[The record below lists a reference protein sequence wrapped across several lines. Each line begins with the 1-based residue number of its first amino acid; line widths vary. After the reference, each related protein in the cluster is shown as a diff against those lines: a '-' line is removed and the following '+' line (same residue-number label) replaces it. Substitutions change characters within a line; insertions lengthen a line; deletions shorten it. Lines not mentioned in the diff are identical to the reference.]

1 MSIYKLTNSDF
12 ESDYTL
18 IAIHSQSEP
27 YKLAYEI
34 NLKLNT
40 SLEKSSFDISFKNK
54 VSVFDLYK
62 HESEI
67 YNTKLYLISN
77 KSIEKE
83 NQAKNK
89 LLFNDYSVSSFLIP
103 ELKKAEFLMKI
114 EGGGFNIDSL
124 VLKLNK
130 IDSVVSCYRA
140 SINNVKSKYNLIFE

>member
-1 MSIYKLTNSDF
+1 MSIYKLTTSDF

-40 SLEKSSFDISFKNK
+40 SLKKSSFDISFKNK
-54 VSVFDLYK
+54 VSIFDLYK

-83 NQAKNK
+83 NQSKNK
-89 LLFNDYSVSSFLIP
+89 LLFNDYSISSFLIP

-124 VLKLNK
+124 ILKLNK

>member
-1 MSIYKLTNSDF
+1 MSIYKLTTSDF
-12 ESDYTL
+12 ESDYAL

-34 NLKLNT
+34 NLKLNKI
-40 SLEKSSFDISFKNK
+40 LEKSSFDISFKNK
-54 VSVFDLYK
+54 VSVFYLYK

-89 LLFNDYSVSSFLIP
+89 LLFNDYSISSFLIP

-130 IDSVVSCYRA
+130 IDSVVSCYEA

>member
-1 MSIYKLTNSDF
+1 MSIHKLSASDF

-54 VSVFDLYK
+54 LSVFDLYK

-89 LLFNDYSVSSFLIP
+89 LLFNDYSISSFLIP

-124 VLKLNK
+124 LLKLNK

>member
-1 MSIYKLTNSDF
+1 MSIYKLTTSDF

-34 NLKLNT
+34 NLKFNT

-89 LLFNDYSVSSFLIP
+89 LLFNDYSISSFLIP
-103 ELKKAEFLMKI
+103 ELKKAEFLIKI

-124 VLKLNK
+124 LIKLNK

>member
-1 MSIYKLTNSDF
+1 MSIYKLTTSDF

-89 LLFNDYSVSSFLIP
+89 LLFNDYSISSFLIP

-124 VLKLNK
+124 LIKLNK

>member
-1 MSIYKLTNSDF
+1 MSIHKLSASDF

-40 SLEKSSFDISFKNK
+40 NLKKSSFDISFKNK
-54 VSVFDLYK
+54 VSIFDLYK

-83 NQAKNK
+83 NQTKNK
-89 LLFNDYSVSSFLIP
+89 LLFNEYSISSFLIP
-103 ELKKAEFLMKI
+103 ELKKAEFLIKI

-124 VLKLNK
+124 LIKLNK

>member
-1 MSIYKLTNSDF
+1 MSIHKLSASDF

-40 SLEKSSFDISFKNK
+40 SLKKSSFDISFKNK

-83 NQAKNK
+83 NQSKNK
-89 LLFNDYSVSSFLIP
+89 LLFNDYSISSFLIP
-103 ELKKAEFLMKI
+103 ELKKAEFLIKI

-124 VLKLNK
+124 ILKLNK

>member
-1 MSIYKLTNSDF
+1 MSIHKLSTSDF

-40 SLEKSSFDISFKNK
+40 SLKKSSFDISFKNK
-54 VSVFDLYK
+54 VSVFHLYK
-62 HESEI
+62 HKSEI

-89 LLFNDYSVSSFLIP
+89 LLFNDYSISSFLIP
-103 ELKKAEFLMKI
+103 ELKKAEFLIKI
-114 EGGGFNIDSL
+114 EGGGFDIDSIL
-124 VLKLNK
+124 IKLNK

>member
-1 MSIYKLTNSDF
+1 MSIYKLTTSDF

-83 NQAKNK
+83 NQVKNK
-89 LLFNDYSVSSFLIP
+89 LLFNDYSISSFLIP

>member
-1 MSIYKLTNSDF
+1 MSIHKLSASDF

-40 SLEKSSFDISFKNK
+40 SLKKSSFDISFKNK
-54 VSVFDLYK
+54 VSIFDLYK

-83 NQAKNK
+83 NQTKNK
-89 LLFNDYSVSSFLIP
+89 LLFNEYSISSFLIP
-103 ELKKAEFLMKI
+103 ELKKAEFLIKI

-124 VLKLNK
+124 LIKLNK

>member
-1 MSIYKLTNSDF
+1 MSIHKLSSSDF

-27 YKLAYEI
+27 FKLAYEI

-40 SLEKSSFDISFKNK
+40 KLKKSSFDISFKNK

-77 KSIEKE
+77 KSIEKK

-89 LLFNDYSVSSFLIP
+89 LLFNEYSISSFLIP
-103 ELKKAEFLMKI
+103 ELKKVEFLMKI

-124 VLKLNK
+124 LIKLNK

-140 SINNVKSKYNLIFE
+140 SIKSVKSKYNLIFE

>member
-1 MSIYKLTNSDF
+1 MSIYKLTTSDF

-83 NQAKNK
+83 NQAKSK
-89 LLFNDYSVSSFLIP
+89 LLFNDYSISSFLIP

>member
-1 MSIYKLTNSDF
+1 MSIYKLTTSDF

-77 KSIEKE
+77 KSIEKK

-89 LLFNDYSVSSFLIP
+89 LLFNDYSISSFLIP

-124 VLKLNK
+124 LLKLNK
-130 IDSVVSCYRA
+130 IDSIVSCYRA

>member
-1 MSIYKLTNSDF
+1 MSIHKLSASDF

-40 SLEKSSFDISFKNK
+40 SLKKSSFDISFKNK

-89 LLFNDYSVSSFLIP
+89 LLFNEYSISSFLIP
-103 ELKKAEFLMKI
+103 ELKKAEFLIKI

-124 VLKLNK
+124 LIKLIK

>member
-1 MSIYKLTNSDF
+1 MSIHKLSASDF

-40 SLEKSSFDISFKNK
+40 SLKKSSFDISFKNK
-54 VSVFDLYK
+54 VSIFDLYK

-89 LLFNDYSVSSFLIP
+89 LLFNEYSISSFLIP
-103 ELKKAEFLMKI
+103 ELKKAEFLIKI

-124 VLKLNK
+124 LIKLNK
-130 IDSVVSCYRA
+130 IDSIVSCYRA

>member
-1 MSIYKLTNSDF
+1 MSIHKLSASDF
-12 ESDYTL
+12 ESDYAL

-40 SLEKSSFDISFKNK
+40 SLKKSSFDISFKNK
-54 VSVFDLYK
+54 VSIFDLYK

-83 NQAKNK
+83 NQTKNK
-89 LLFNDYSVSSFLIP
+89 LLFNEYSISSFLIP
-103 ELKKAEFLMKI
+103 ELKKAEFLIKI

-124 VLKLNK
+124 LIKLNK
-130 IDSVVSCYRA
+130 IDSIVSCYRA

>member
-1 MSIYKLTNSDF
+1 MSIHKLSSSDF

-54 VSVFDLYK
+54 VSFFDLYK

-83 NQAKNK
+83 SQKKNK
-89 LLFNDYSVSSFLIP
+89 LLFNDYSISSFLIP
-103 ELKKAEFLMKI
+103 ELKKAEFLIKI

-124 VLKLNK
+124 LIKLNK

-140 SINNVKSKYNLIFE
+140 SISNVKSKYNLIFE

>member
-1 MSIYKLTNSDF
+1 MSIHKLSASDF

>member
-1 MSIYKLTNSDF
+1 MSIHKLSASDF

-40 SLEKSSFDISFKNK
+40 SLKKSSFDISFKNK

-83 NQAKNK
+83 NQSKNK
-89 LLFNDYSVSSFLIP
+89 LLFNDYSISSFLIP

-124 VLKLNK
+124 LIKLNK

>member
-1 MSIYKLTNSDF
+1 MSIYKLTTSDF

-40 SLEKSSFDISFKNK
+40 SLKKSSFDISFKNK

-89 LLFNDYSVSSFLIP
+89 LLFNDYSISSFLIP

-124 VLKLNK
+124 ILKLNK

>member
-1 MSIYKLTNSDF
+1 MSIHKLSASDF

-77 KSIEKE
+77 KSIEKK

-89 LLFNDYSVSSFLIP
+89 LLFNDYSISSFLIP

-124 VLKLNK
+124 LIKLNK

-140 SINNVKSKYNLIFE
+140 SIKSVKSKYNLIFE

>member
-1 MSIYKLTNSDF
+1 MSIYKLTTSDF

-40 SLEKSSFDISFKNK
+40 SLKKSSFDISFKNK

-89 LLFNDYSVSSFLIP
+89 LLFNEYSISSFLIP
-103 ELKKAEFLMKI
+103 ELKKAEFLIKI

-124 VLKLNK
+124 LIKLNK

>member
-1 MSIYKLTNSDF
+1 MSIHKLSASDF

-34 NLKLNT
+34 NLNLNT
-40 SLEKSSFDISFKNK
+40 SLKKSSFDISFKNK

-77 KSIEKE
+77 KSTEKK
-83 NQAKNK
+83 NQTKNK
-89 LLFNDYSVSSFLIP
+89 LLFNDYSISSFLIP

-114 EGGGFNIDSL
+114 EGGGFDINSL
-124 VLKLNK
+124 LIKLNK
-130 IDSVVSCYRA
+130 IDSVVSCYEA

>member
-1 MSIYKLTNSDF
+1 MSIHKLSASDF

-89 LLFNDYSVSSFLIP
+89 LLFNDYSISSFLIP
-103 ELKKAEFLMKI
+103 ELKKAEFLIKI

-124 VLKLNK
+124 LIKLNK
-130 IDSVVSCYRA
+130 IDSIVSCYRA

>member
-1 MSIYKLTNSDF
+1 MSIHKLSASDF

-89 LLFNDYSVSSFLIP
+89 LLFNDYSISSFLIP
-103 ELKKAEFLMKI
+103 ELKKAEFLIKI

-124 VLKLNK
+124 LIKLNK

>member
-1 MSIYKLTNSDF
+1 MSIHKLSASDF

-18 IAIHSQSEP
+18 IAVHSQSES

-67 YNTKLYLISN
+67 YNTKLYLVSN

-83 NQAKNK
+83 NQTKNK
-89 LLFNDYSVSSFLIP
+89 LLFNEYSISSFLIP
-103 ELKKAEFLMKI
+103 ELRKAEFLIKI

-124 VLKLNK
+124 LIKLNK
-130 IDSVVSCYRA
+130 IDSVVSCYRV

>member
-1 MSIYKLTNSDF
+1 MSIHKLSASDF

-40 SLEKSSFDISFKNK
+40 NLKKSSFDISFKNK
-54 VSVFDLYK
+54 VSIFDLYK

-83 NQAKNK
+83 SQKKNK
-89 LLFNDYSVSSFLIP
+89 LLFNDYSISSFLIP
-103 ELKKAEFLMKI
+103 ELKKAEFLIKI

-124 VLKLNK
+124 LIKLNK

>member
-1 MSIYKLTNSDF
+1 MSIYKLTTSDF

-54 VSVFDLYK
+54 LSVFDLYK

-83 NQAKNK
+83 NQDKNK
-89 LLFNDYSVSSFLIP
+89 LLFNEYSISSFLIP

-114 EGGGFNIDSL
+114 EGGGFDIDSL

>member
-1 MSIYKLTNSDF
+1 MSIHKLSASEF

-40 SLEKSSFDISFKNK
+40 SLKKSSFDISFKNK

-83 NQAKNK
+83 NQSKNK
-89 LLFNDYSVSSFLIP
+89 LLFNDYSISSFLIP
-103 ELKKAEFLMKI
+103 ELKKAEFLIKI

-124 VLKLNK
+124 LIKLNK

>member
-1 MSIYKLTNSDF
+1 MSIHKLSSSDF

-27 YKLAYEI
+27 FKLAYEI

-40 SLEKSSFDISFKNK
+40 KLKKSSFDISFKNK

-77 KSIEKE
+77 KSIEKK
-83 NQAKNK
+83 NQTKNK
-89 LLFNDYSVSSFLIP
+89 LLFNDYSISSFLIP

-124 VLKLNK
+124 LIKLNK

>member
-1 MSIYKLTNSDF
+1 MSIHKLTTSDF

-40 SLEKSSFDISFKNK
+40 SLKKSSFDISFKNK

-83 NQAKNK
+83 NQSKNK
-89 LLFNDYSVSSFLIP
+89 LLFNDYSISSFLIP

-124 VLKLNK
+124 ILKLNK

>member
-1 MSIYKLTNSDF
+1 MSIYKLTTSDF
-12 ESDYTL
+12 ESDYAL

-83 NQAKNK
+83 SQIKTK
-89 LLFNDYSVSSFLIP
+89 LLFNDYSISSFLIP
-103 ELKKAEFLMKI
+103 ELKKAEFLIKI

-124 VLKLNK
+124 LIKLNK

-140 SINNVKSKYNLIFE
+140 SISNVKSKYNLIFE

>member
-1 MSIYKLTNSDF
+1 MSIHKLSASDF

-89 LLFNDYSVSSFLIP
+89 LLFNDYSISSFLIP

-124 VLKLNK
+124 LIKLNK

>member
-1 MSIYKLTNSDF
+1 MSIYKLTTSDF
-12 ESDYTL
+12 ESDYAL

-83 NQAKNK
+83 NQSKDK
-89 LLFNDYSVSSFLIP
+89 LLFNDYSISSFLIP

-124 VLKLNK
+124 LIKLNK

>member
-1 MSIYKLTNSDF
+1 MSIYKLTTSDF

-40 SLEKSSFDISFKNK
+40 SLKKSSFDISFKNK

-83 NQAKNK
+83 NQSKNK
-89 LLFNDYSVSSFLIP
+89 LLFNDYSISSFLIP

-124 VLKLNK
+124 ILKLNK

>member
-1 MSIYKLTNSDF
+1 MSIYKLTTSDF

-40 SLEKSSFDISFKNK
+40 SLKKSSFDISFKNK

-89 LLFNDYSVSSFLIP
+89 LLFNEYSISSFLIP
-103 ELKKAEFLMKI
+103 ELKKAEFLIKI

-124 VLKLNK
+124 ILKLNK